1 MQGIAGSDWPEE
13 SGELCLH
20 IQTCQSPG
28 VMVQRFLVM
37 DHDGM
42 QMKGRGGG
50 LMCFFSNLDFSQ
62 PWVGIAYNFTL
73 LNCIKLG
80 ASIPHQ
86 EEVGTN
92 KQILSCKCSSQCCL
106 FE

>member
-1 MQGIAGSDWPEE
+1 MSGHTNMPIPRGDGAKVSCHGSRWNADE
-13 SGELCLH
+13 GKRR
-20 IQTCQSPG
+20 
-28 VMVQRFLVM
+28 RFDV
-37 DHDGM
+37 
-42 QMKGRGGG
+42 
-50 LMCFFSNLDFSQ
+50 FFSNLDFSQ
-62 PWVGIAYNFTL
+62 PWVGIAYTFTL
-73 LNCIKLG
+73 QNCMKLG